1 MDRRLGRGPGA
12 HPPSPD
18 GVLTFEGTA
27 ADGFVEDCG
36 TARAGRVVAAV
47 RVTLPEEWRAPEL
60 CVAVSLRASAE
71 AAWWF
76 VVPPEPDEPV
86 VACASTESR
95 DGDSLLV
102 RASLVVEENVFAFVH
117 AWLRQDASSTT
128 RLVEPVTAAF
138 ATTEDRARRFGGHPQ
153 QRPPRR
159 DRGRLGRCPER
170 RARRAR
176 PTRRRQK

>member
-1 MDRRLGRGPGA
+1 MLPGSRCRRIMQRRLATLVTIAARVAAWGEGPA
-12 HPPSPD
+12 PIQPPPAD

-47 RVTLPEEWRAPEL
+47 RVTLPEDAPEWRAPEL
-60 CVAVSLRASAE
+60 CVAVGLRASAE

-95 DGDSLLV
+95 DGDGVLV
-102 RASLVVEENVFAFVH
+102 RASLVVEENVFVFVH
-117 AWLRQDASSTT
+117 AWLRQDATSTT
-128 RLVEPVTAAF
+128 RLVAPVTAA
-138 ATTEDRARRFGGHPQ
+138 
-153 QRPPRR
+153 
-159 DRGRLGRCPER
+159 
-170 RARRAR
+170 
-176 PTRRRQK
+176 